1 MTPAKPFTTIAI
13 VVLALIA
20 FLQLL
25 RVLLRW
31 EVTLNGAV
39 VPVWL
44 SGIAFLVAGGLA
56 VMVWREN
63 RP

>member
-1 MTPAKPFTTIAI
+1 LKPFTTITIAF
-13 VVLALIA
+13 LALISI
-20 FLQLL
+20 LQLL
-25 RVLLRW
+25 RVIIGW

-56 VMVWREN
+56 VMVWREH